1 MNNQFIIELNEP
13 LKRNDYNEINLDN
26 LKSASIEDLYNK
38 FEEMLMEESSDFMGS
53 VSRINSALGLHNPTG
68 QVYTEVKLLD
78 ETFTAIEITL
88 KGDRHFTSTL
98 SELEEE
104 QFMHTLEMML
114 EDYSKAFYNKAI
126 ELGFI
131 KE

>member
-1 MNNQFIIELNEP
+1 
-13 LKRNDYNEINLDN
+13 
-26 LKSASIEDLYNK
+26 
-38 FEEMLMEESSDFMGS
+38 MEESSDFIGN

-68 QVYTEVKLLD
+68 QVYTDIKLLD

-88 KGDRHFTSTL
+88 KGDRHFVSTL

>member
-1 MNNQFIIELNEP
+1 MNNQFTIELNEP
-13 LKRNDYNEINLDN
+13 AKRDDYNEINLDN
-26 LKSASIEDLYNK
+26 LKVNSIEDLYNK
-38 FEEMLMEESSDFMGS
+38 FEEMFMEESSDFTGN
-53 VSRINSALGLHNPTG
+53 VSRINSALGLHSPTG
-68 QVYTEVKLLD
+68 KVYTEVKLLD

>member
-13 LKRNDYNEINLDN
+13 AKRDDYNDINLDN
-26 LKSASIEDLYNK
+26 LKANSIEDLYNK
-38 FEEMLMEESSDFMGS
+38 FEEMFMEESSDFTGN
-53 VSRINSALGLHNPTG
+53 VSRINSALGLHSPTG
-68 QVYTEVKLLD
+68 KVYTEIKLLD
-78 ETFTAIEITL
+78 ETFTTVEITL
-88 KGDRHFTSTL
+88 KGDRHFASTL
-98 SELEEE
+98 SENEEE
-104 QFMHTLEMML
+104 QFMYTLELML

>member
-26 LKSASIEDLYNK
+26 LKANSIEDLYNK
-38 FEEMLMEESSDFMGS
+38 FEEMLMEESSDFTSS

-68 QVYTEVKLLD
+68 QVYTAVKLLD

-88 KGDRHFTSTL
+88 KGDRHFASTL

>member
-38 FEEMLMEESSDFMGS
+38 FEEMLMEESSDFTGS

>member
-38 FEEMLMEESSDFMGS
+38 FEEMLMEESSDFAGS

-88 KGDRHFTSTL
+88 KGDRHFASTL

>member
-13 LKRNDYNEINLDN
+13 LKRDDYNKINLDN
-26 LKSASIEDLYNK
+26 LKSSSIEDLYNK
-38 FEEMLMEESSDFMGS
+38 FEEMFMEESSDFMGS

-68 QVYTEVKLLD
+68 QVYAEVKLLD
-78 ETFTAIEITL
+78 ETFTTVEITL
-88 KGDRHFTSTL
+88 KGDRHFASTL

-104 QFMHTLEMML
+104 QFTRTLEMML

>member
-1 MNNQFIIELNEP
+1 MNNQFTIELNKP
-13 LKRNDYNEINLDN
+13 AKRDDYNEINLDN
-26 LKSASIEDLYNK
+26 LKVNSIEDLYNK
-38 FEEMLMEESSDFMGS
+38 FEEMFMEESSDFTGN
-53 VSRINSALGLHNPTG
+53 VSRINSALGLHSPTG
-68 QVYTEVKLLD
+68 KVYTEIKLLD
-78 ETFTAIEITL
+78 ETFTSVEITL
-88 KGDRHFTSTL
+88 KGDRHFASTL

>member
-1 MNNQFIIELNEP
+1 MNNQFIITLNEP
-13 LKRNDYNEINLDN
+13 VKRNNYNEINLDN
-26 LKSASIEDLYNK
+26 LKFNSTEDLYNK
-38 FEEMLMEESSDFMGS
+38 FEEMLMEESSDFIGN

-68 QVYTEVKLLD
+68 QVYTDIKLLN
-78 ETFTAIEITL
+78 ETFTSVEITL
-88 KGDRHFTSTL
+88 KGDRHFASTL

>member
-13 LKRNDYNEINLDN
+13 AKRDDYNEIHLDN
-26 LKSASIEDLYNK
+26 LKVNSIEDLYNK
-38 FEEMLMEESSDFMGS
+38 FEEMFMEESSDFTGS
-53 VSRINSALGLHNPTG
+53 ISRINSALGLHSPTG
-68 QVYTEVKLLD
+68 KVYTEVKLLD
-78 ETFTAIEITL
+78 ETFTTIEITL
-88 KGDRHFTSTL
+88 KGDRHFASTL
-98 SELEEE
+98 SEPEEE
-104 QFMHTLEMML
+104 QFIRTLEMML